1 MISGTGVTA
10 MPKED
15 ILDHVVTGNL
25 NADAGEVLRDWFP
38 KQVRRPEWMPVVLL
52 LKEAGELDEHGNLP
66 ADTTLPDFVKEY
78 ASRRITNGVSP
89 YRQYILGEDRR
100 KSKVSEYREIGDWKG
115 LLFLP
120 NIQQDEIEATA

>member
-1 MISGTGVTA
+1 
-10 MPKED
+10 
-15 ILDHVVTGNL
+15 
-25 NADAGEVLRDWFP
+25 
-38 KQVRRPEWMPVVLL
+38 MPVVLL

-120 NIQQDEIEATA
+120 NIQQDEIDRPDLKRWLSEIRPQLADRDQLEQTAYKRAVCILDLSLRSSS